1 MNNKIIV
8 GVLGAAVLG
17 ALYFMTS
24 SEKATNV
31 ADKSNESTKVGFVY
45 LTTPGDH
52 GWTYAHEVAR
62 QDVEKHFG
70 DKVETT
76 FVENVPEGPDSAR
89 VIRELANQGNEII
102 FTTSFGYMDH
112 TIKVAKE
119 FPNVKFEHIT
129 GYKRSPNVATG
140 NIRFYE
146 GRYVQGVV
154 AGLMTKS
161 NKIGYLA
168 SFPIPEV
175 IQGINAFG
183 IGLRSVNPKAEV
195 SVIWVNSWYDPV
207 KEADAA
213 KVHIAEGADILAQ
226 HTDSPAMLQTAQ
238 KAGVHGFGQSSDM
251 KAFAPKAQ
259 LFSSVNNWGPYY
271 ISKIQ
276 QMMDGKWSTGEGPD
290 HWAGNTWVGMADD
303 YLVLSPFENM
313 PSDVAAAAAKAG
325 TGQPQERPF
334 EAATEGELPLG
345 KIQVLSGPGAG
356 KELELRKA
364 LITLGRPGIQ
374 VAVIT
379 RRPQGYFITHVEG
392 SQPVVNGNAIGG
404 QAHGLKDNDVIELAG
419 VKMEFFVMGGS

>member
-1 MNNKIIV
+1 MKTKTTLLFGAVATAASLALSALV
-8 GVLGAAVLG
+8 GFTTVTAAN
-17 ALYFMTS
+17 A
-24 SEKATNV
+24 
-31 ADKSNESTKVGFVY
+31 ADKVKVGFVY

-70 DKVETT
+70 NKVETT

-89 VIRELANQGNEII
+89 VIRELAKQGNDII

-276 QMMDGKWSTGEGPD
+276 QMMDGKWSTGDGPD

-313 PSDVAAAAAKAG
+313 PADVAKAAAQAAADIKSGKNKIFTGPIKDNAG
-325 TGQPQERPF
+325 KLRVPAGKTLND
-334 EAATEGELPLG
+334 GELFQTLDYYVDGISG
-345 KIQVLSGPGAG
+345 KIPG
-356 KELELRKA
+356 
-364 LITLGRPGIQ
+364 
-374 VAVIT
+374 
-379 RRPQGYFITHVEG
+379 
-392 SQPVVNGNAIGG
+392 
-404 QAHGLKDNDVIELAG
+404 
-419 VKMEFFVMGGS
+419 

>member
-1 MNNKIIV
+1 MFQEETMKTKNTLSFGAVVAVASLALSALV
-8 GVLGAAVLG
+8 GLTTVTAAN
-17 ALYFMTS
+17 A
-24 SEKATNV
+24 
-31 ADKSNESTKVGFVY
+31 ADKVKVGFVY

-89 VIRELANQGNEII
+89 VIRELAKQGNEII

-119 FPNVKFEHIT
+119 FPDVKFEHIT

-276 QMMDGKWSTGEGPD
+276 QMMDGKWSTGDGPD

-313 PSDVAAAAAKAG
+313 PSDVAAAAAKAAADIKSG
-325 TGQPQERPF
+325 KNKIFTGPIKDNSGKIRIP
-334 EAATEGELPLG
+334 AGKTLNDGELFQTLDYYVDGISG
-345 KIQVLSGPGAG
+345 KIPG
-356 KELELRKA
+356 
-364 LITLGRPGIQ
+364 
-374 VAVIT
+374 
-379 RRPQGYFITHVEG
+379 
-392 SQPVVNGNAIGG
+392 
-404 QAHGLKDNDVIELAG
+404 
-419 VKMEFFVMGGS
+419 

>member
-1 MNNKIIV
+1 MKTKNTLSFGAVVAVASLAFSALV
-8 GVLGAAVLG
+8 GLTTVTAAN
-17 ALYFMTS
+17 A
-24 SEKATNV
+24 
-31 ADKSNESTKVGFVY
+31 ADKVKVGFVY

-89 VIRELANQGNEII
+89 VIRELAKQGNDII

-259 LFSSVNNWGPYY
+259 LFSAVNNWGPYY
-271 ISKIQ
+271 IQKIQ
-276 QMMDGKWSTGEGPD
+276 QLMDGTWSTGDGPD
-290 HWAGNTWVGMADD
+290 HWAGNTWLGMSDD

-313 PSDVAAAAAKAG
+313 PADVAKAAEKAAADVKSGKIKIFTGPIKDNAG
-325 TGQPQERPF
+325 KLRVPAGKTLND
-334 EAATEGELPLG
+334 GELFQTLDYYVDGISG
-345 KIQVLSGPGAG
+345 KIPG
-356 KELELRKA
+356 
-364 LITLGRPGIQ
+364 
-374 VAVIT
+374 
-379 RRPQGYFITHVEG
+379 
-392 SQPVVNGNAIGG
+392 
-404 QAHGLKDNDVIELAG
+404 
-419 VKMEFFVMGGS
+419 

>member
-1 MNNKIIV
+1 MKTKNTLSFGAV
-8 GVLGAAVLG
+8 AAVASL
-17 ALYFMTS
+17 ALSALVGLTTVT
-24 SEKATNV
+24 AANA
-31 ADKSNESTKVGFVY
+31 ADKVKVGFVY

-89 VIRELANQGNEII
+89 VIRELAKQGNDII

-276 QMMDGKWSTGEGPD
+276 QMMDGKWSTGDGPD

-313 PSDVAAAAAKAG
+313 PSDVAAAAAKAAADIKSG
-325 TGQPQERPF
+325 KNKIFTGPIKDNSGKIRIP
-334 EAATEGELPLG
+334 AGKTLNDGELFQTLDYYVDGISG
-345 KIQVLSGPGAG
+345 KIPG
-356 KELELRKA
+356 
-364 LITLGRPGIQ
+364 
-374 VAVIT
+374 
-379 RRPQGYFITHVEG
+379 
-392 SQPVVNGNAIGG
+392 
-404 QAHGLKDNDVIELAG
+404 
-419 VKMEFFVMGGS
+419 

>member
-1 MNNKIIV
+1 MFQEETMKTKNTLSFGAVVAVASLALSALV
-8 GVLGAAVLG
+8 GLTTVTTANA
-17 ALYFMTS
+17 
-24 SEKATNV
+24 
-31 ADKSNESTKVGFVY
+31 ADKVKVGFVY

-70 DKVETT
+70 DKVVTT

-89 VIRELANQGNEII
+89 VIRELAKQGNEII

-259 LFSSVNNWGPYY
+259 LFSAVNNWGPYY

-313 PSDVAAAAAKAG
+313 PSDVAAAAAKAAADIKSG
-325 TGQPQERPF
+325 KNKIFTGPIKDNSGKIRVP
-334 EAATEGELPLG
+334 AGKTLNDGELFQTLDYYVDGISG
-345 KIQVLSGPGAG
+345 KIPG
-356 KELELRKA
+356 
-364 LITLGRPGIQ
+364 
-374 VAVIT
+374 
-379 RRPQGYFITHVEG
+379 
-392 SQPVVNGNAIGG
+392 
-404 QAHGLKDNDVIELAG
+404 
-419 VKMEFFVMGGS
+419 

>member
-1 MNNKIIV
+1 MKTKNTLSFGAVVAVASMALSALV
-8 GVLGAAVLG
+8 GLTTVTAAN
-17 ALYFMTS
+17 A
-24 SEKATNV
+24 
-31 ADKSNESTKVGFVY
+31 ADKVKVGFVY

-89 VIRELANQGNEII
+89 VIRELAKQGNDII

-276 QMMDGKWSTGEGPD
+276 QMMDGKWSTGDGPD

-313 PSDVAAAAAKAG
+313 PSDVAAAAAKAAADIKSG
-325 TGQPQERPF
+325 KNKIFTGPIKDNSGEIRVP
-334 EAATEGELPLG
+334 AGKTLNDGELFQTLDYYVDGISG
-345 KIQVLSGPGAG
+345 KIPS
-356 KELELRKA
+356 
-364 LITLGRPGIQ
+364 
-374 VAVIT
+374 
-379 RRPQGYFITHVEG
+379 
-392 SQPVVNGNAIGG
+392 
-404 QAHGLKDNDVIELAG
+404 
-419 VKMEFFVMGGS
+419 

>member
-1 MNNKIIV
+1 MKTKNTLSFGAVVAVASLALSALV
-8 GVLGAAVLG
+8 GLTTVTTANA
-17 ALYFMTS
+17 
-24 SEKATNV
+24 
-31 ADKSNESTKVGFVY
+31 ADKVKVGFVY

-70 DKVETT
+70 DKVVTT

-89 VIRELANQGNEII
+89 VIRELAKQGNEII

-146 GRYVQGVV
+146 GRYVQGIV

-313 PSDVAAAAAKAG
+313 PSDVAAAAAKAAADIKSG
-325 TGQPQERPF
+325 KNKIFTGPIKDNSGKIRVP
-334 EAATEGELPLG
+334 AGKTLNDGELFQTLDYYVDGISG
-345 KIQVLSGPGAG
+345 KIPG
-356 KELELRKA
+356 
-364 LITLGRPGIQ
+364 
-374 VAVIT
+374 
-379 RRPQGYFITHVEG
+379 
-392 SQPVVNGNAIGG
+392 
-404 QAHGLKDNDVIELAG
+404 
-419 VKMEFFVMGGS
+419 

>member
-1 MNNKIIV
+1 MKTKNTLSFGAVVAVASLALSALV
-8 GVLGAAVLG
+8 GLTTVTTANA
-17 ALYFMTS
+17 
-24 SEKATNV
+24 
-31 ADKSNESTKVGFVY
+31 ADKVKVGFVY

-70 DKVETT
+70 DKVVTT

-89 VIRELANQGNEII
+89 VIRELAKQGNEII

-276 QMMDGKWSTGEGPD
+276 QMMDGKWSTGDGPD

-313 PSDVAAAAAKAG
+313 PSDVAAAAAKAAADIKSG
-325 TGQPQERPF
+325 KNKIFTGPIKDNSGKIRVP
-334 EAATEGELPLG
+334 AGKTLTDGELFQTLDYYVDGISG
-345 KIQVLSGPGAG
+345 KIPG
-356 KELELRKA
+356 
-364 LITLGRPGIQ
+364 
-374 VAVIT
+374 
-379 RRPQGYFITHVEG
+379 
-392 SQPVVNGNAIGG
+392 
-404 QAHGLKDNDVIELAG
+404 
-419 VKMEFFVMGGS
+419 

>member
-1 MNNKIIV
+1 MFQEETMKTKNTLSFGAVVAVASLALSALV
-8 GVLGAAVLG
+8 GLTTVTTANA
-17 ALYFMTS
+17 
-24 SEKATNV
+24 
-31 ADKSNESTKVGFVY
+31 ADKVKVGFVY

-70 DKVETT
+70 DKVVTT

-89 VIRELANQGNEII
+89 VIRELAKQGNEII

-313 PSDVAAAAAKAG
+313 PSDVAAAAAKAAADIKSG
-325 TGQPQERPF
+325 KNKIFTGPIKDNSGKIRVP
-334 EAATEGELPLG
+334 AGNTLNDGELFQTLDYYVDGISG
-345 KIQVLSGPGAG
+345 KIPG
-356 KELELRKA
+356 
-364 LITLGRPGIQ
+364 
-374 VAVIT
+374 
-379 RRPQGYFITHVEG
+379 
-392 SQPVVNGNAIGG
+392 
-404 QAHGLKDNDVIELAG
+404 
-419 VKMEFFVMGGS
+419 

>member
-1 MNNKIIV
+1 MFQEETMKTKNTLSFGAVVAVASLALSALV
-8 GVLGAAVLG
+8 GLTTVTTANA
-17 ALYFMTS
+17 
-24 SEKATNV
+24 
-31 ADKSNESTKVGFVY
+31 ADKVKVGFVY

-70 DKVETT
+70 DKVVTT

-89 VIRELANQGNEII
+89 VIRELAKQGNEII

-313 PSDVAAAAAKAG
+313 PSDVAAAAAKAAADIKSG
-325 TGQPQERPF
+325 KNKIFTGPIKDNSGKIRVP
-334 EAATEGELPLG
+334 AGKTLNDGELFQTLDYYVDGISG
-345 KIQVLSGPGAG
+345 KIPG
-356 KELELRKA
+356 
-364 LITLGRPGIQ
+364 
-374 VAVIT
+374 
-379 RRPQGYFITHVEG
+379 
-392 SQPVVNGNAIGG
+392 
-404 QAHGLKDNDVIELAG
+404 
-419 VKMEFFVMGGS
+419 

>member
-1 MNNKIIV
+1 MKTKTTLSFGAVATAASLALSALV
-8 GVLGAAVLG
+8 GFTTVTVANA
-17 ALYFMTS
+17 
-24 SEKATNV
+24 
-31 ADKSNESTKVGFVY
+31 ADKVKVGFVY

-70 DKVETT
+70 NKVETT

-89 VIRELANQGNEII
+89 VIRELAKQGNEII

-313 PSDVAAAAAKAG
+313 PSDVAAAAAKAAADIKSG
-325 TGQPQERPF
+325 KNKIFTGPIKDNSGKIRVP
-334 EAATEGELPLG
+334 AGKTLNDGELFQTLDYYVDGISG
-345 KIQVLSGPGAG
+345 KIPG
-356 KELELRKA
+356 
-364 LITLGRPGIQ
+364 
-374 VAVIT
+374 
-379 RRPQGYFITHVEG
+379 
-392 SQPVVNGNAIGG
+392 
-404 QAHGLKDNDVIELAG
+404 
-419 VKMEFFVMGGS
+419 

>member
-1 MNNKIIV
+1 MKTKNTLSFGAVVAVASLALSALV
-8 GVLGAAVLG
+8 GLTTVTTANA
-17 ALYFMTS
+17 
-24 SEKATNV
+24 
-31 ADKSNESTKVGFVY
+31 ADKVKVGFVY

-70 DKVETT
+70 DKVVTT

-89 VIRELANQGNEII
+89 VIRELAKQGNEII

-129 GYKRSPNVATG
+129 GFKRSPNVATG

-313 PSDVAAAAAKAG
+313 PSDVAAAAAKAAADIKSG
-325 TGQPQERPF
+325 KNKIFTGPIKDNSGKIRVP
-334 EAATEGELPLG
+334 AGKTLNDGELFQTLDYYVDGISG
-345 KIQVLSGPGAG
+345 KIPG
-356 KELELRKA
+356 
-364 LITLGRPGIQ
+364 
-374 VAVIT
+374 
-379 RRPQGYFITHVEG
+379 
-392 SQPVVNGNAIGG
+392 
-404 QAHGLKDNDVIELAG
+404 
-419 VKMEFFVMGGS
+419 

>member
-1 MNNKIIV
+1 MKITNTLSFGAV
-8 GVLGAAVLG
+8 AAVASL
-17 ALYFMTS
+17 ALSALVGLTTVTT
-24 SEKATNV
+24 ANA
-31 ADKSNESTKVGFVY
+31 ADKVKVGFVY

-70 DKVETT
+70 DKVVTT

-89 VIRELANQGNEII
+89 VIRELAKQGNEII

-313 PSDVAAAAAKAG
+313 PSDVAAAAAKAAADIKSG
-325 TGQPQERPF
+325 KNKIFTGPIKDNSGKIRVP
-334 EAATEGELPLG
+334 AGKTLNDGELFQTLDYYVDGISG
-345 KIQVLSGPGAG
+345 KIPG
-356 KELELRKA
+356 
-364 LITLGRPGIQ
+364 
-374 VAVIT
+374 
-379 RRPQGYFITHVEG
+379 
-392 SQPVVNGNAIGG
+392 
-404 QAHGLKDNDVIELAG
+404 
-419 VKMEFFVMGGS
+419 

>member
-8 GVLGAAVLG
+8 GVIGAAVLG

-24 SEKATNV
+24 GEKATNV
-31 ADKSNESTKVGFVY
+31 ADKSNESTKVGFGY

-89 VIRELANQGNEII
+89 VIRELAKQGNEII

-276 QMMDGKWSTGEGPD
+276 QMMDGKWSTGDGPD
-290 HWAGNTWVGMADD
+290 HWAGNTWVGIADD

-313 PSDVAAAAAKAG
+313 PADVAKAAAQAAADIKSGKNKIFTGPIKDNAG
-325 TGQPQERPF
+325 KLRVPAGKTLND
-334 EAATEGELPLG
+334 GELFQTLDYYVDGISG
-345 KIQVLSGPGAG
+345 KIPG
-356 KELELRKA
+356 
-364 LITLGRPGIQ
+364 
-374 VAVIT
+374 
-379 RRPQGYFITHVEG
+379 
-392 SQPVVNGNAIGG
+392 
-404 QAHGLKDNDVIELAG
+404 
-419 VKMEFFVMGGS
+419 

>member
-1 MNNKIIV
+1 MNNKIII
-8 GVLGAAVLG
+8 GVLGVAILG

-24 SEKATNV
+24 SEKATDV
-31 ADKSNESTKVGFVY
+31 ADKSSEATKVGFVY

-70 DKVETT
+70 NKVETT

-89 VIRELANQGNEII
+89 VIRELAKQGNDII

-276 QMMDGKWSTGEGPD
+276 QMMDGKWSTGDGPD

-313 PSDVAAAAAKAG
+313 PADVAKAAAQAAADIKSGKNKIFTGPIKDNAG
-325 TGQPQERPF
+325 KLRVPAGKTLNDV
-334 EAATEGELPLG
+334 ELFQTLDYYVAGISG
-345 KIQVLSGPGAG
+345 KIPG
-356 KELELRKA
+356 
-364 LITLGRPGIQ
+364 
-374 VAVIT
+374 
-379 RRPQGYFITHVEG
+379 
-392 SQPVVNGNAIGG
+392 
-404 QAHGLKDNDVIELAG
+404 
-419 VKMEFFVMGGS
+419 

>member
-1 MNNKIIV
+1 MKTKTTLSFGAVATAASLALSALV
-8 GVLGAAVLG
+8 GFTTVTAAN
-17 ALYFMTS
+17 A
-24 SEKATNV
+24 
-31 ADKSNESTKVGFVY
+31 ADKVKVGFVY

-70 DKVETT
+70 NKVETT

-89 VIRELANQGNEII
+89 VIRELAKQGNDII

-154 AGLMTKS
+154 AGLMTES

-259 LFSSVNNWGPYY
+259 LFSAVNNWGPYY

-276 QMMDGKWSTGEGPD
+276 QMMDGKWSTGDGPD

-313 PSDVAAAAAKAG
+313 PADVAEAAAQAAADIKSG
-325 TGQPQERPF
+325 KNKIFTGPIKDN
-334 EAATEGELPLG
+334 AGELRVPAGKTLNDGELFQTLDYYVDGISG
-345 KIQVLSGPGAG
+345 KIPG
-356 KELELRKA
+356 
-364 LITLGRPGIQ
+364 
-374 VAVIT
+374 
-379 RRPQGYFITHVEG
+379 
-392 SQPVVNGNAIGG
+392 
-404 QAHGLKDNDVIELAG
+404 
-419 VKMEFFVMGGS
+419 